1 MNVKTSLSRMF
12 WGLFFLASAGV
23 LVASKMG
30 WLSFTIGFWPWLA
43 SLILGAA
50 ALKGLFD
57 LSAPVVVFA
66 LAFLGMVWAK
76 PLGIEPL
83 VPWTLLGG
91 ATLLSI
97 GLGLILAPLHKKRRP
112 HLTIISKGGRKIEV
126 GGGEQR
132 FTDSASTTHDDQ
144 VDVAVRMGSAVRY
157 IQSDNF
163 EHASIS
169 VTMGDAKVYFDEA
182 HITADHATIDIQGSM
197 GDVSLYVPRD
207 WRIESHLNAFIGDLE
222 EKGVTPTG
230 TGPTVYLTGDFKIG
244 DVTIHYI

>member
-1 MNVKTSLSRMF
+1 MNVKTSLSRLF
-12 WGLFFLASAGV
+12 WGLFFLTSAGV

-30 WLSFTIGFWPWLA
+30 WLSFSIGFWPWLL

-97 GLGLILAPLHKKRRP
+97 GLSLILAPLHKKRHP
-112 HLTIISKGGRKIEV
+112 SFTFVSKGGRKIEI
-126 GGGEQR
+126 GDDHR
-132 FTDSASTTHDDQ
+132 FTDSTTTTHDDQ
-144 VDVAVRMGSAVRY
+144 VDVNVRMGSAVRY
-157 IQSDNF
+157 IQSDHF
-163 EHASIS
+163 EHASIRVS
-169 VTMGDAKVYFDEA
+169 MGDAKVYFDEA
-182 HITADHATIDIQGSM
+182 KITAEQATIDIQGSM
-197 GDVSLYVPRD
+197 GDVTLYVPRD